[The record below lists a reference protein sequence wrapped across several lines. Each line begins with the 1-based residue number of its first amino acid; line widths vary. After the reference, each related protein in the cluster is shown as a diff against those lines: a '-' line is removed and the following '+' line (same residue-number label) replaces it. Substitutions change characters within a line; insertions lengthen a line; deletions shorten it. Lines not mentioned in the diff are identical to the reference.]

1 MLVNAD
7 VKGLEIVVAAELSG
21 DATLKQEL
29 IDKVDIH
36 DANRVRFGLGEGK
49 PGRLVAKVLAFRT
62 IYGGSAFSFA
72 SDPAFTGVSSS
83 VKYWE
88 KVLDEFY
95 TKYKGLKQW
104 HIDIVNAVKRDG
116 YLYIPSGRYYPF
128 QATFNGTEWRWPV
141 TQIKNYPVQ
150 GFGADL
156 VMLARVEAYRKL
168 RASGLEFAMVCTI
181 HDSIIVDCPKEVV
194 YNVGIILRD
203 AILAVP
209 RLCQETFGYAFSLP
223 LTSEISVGPNKQSL
237 KEILLEENTWAFK

>member
-7 VKGLEIVVAAELSG
+7 VKGLEVVVAAELSG
-21 DATLKQEL
+21 DSVLKQEI

-36 DANRVRFGLGEGK
+36 DANRRAFGLGEGK
-49 PGRLVAKVLAFRT
+49 PGRLVAKVFKFRL
-62 IYGGSAFSFA
+62 IYGGSAYSYA
-72 SDPAFTGVSSS
+72 NDPDFTGVSTS
-83 VKYWE
+83 VKFWE
-88 KVLDEFY
+88 RVIEQYY

-181 HDSIIVDCPKEVV
+181 HDSIIVDTPKENV
-194 YNVGIILRD
+194 YTISKILQD
-203 AILAVP
+203 SILAVP

-237 KEILLEENTWAFK
+237 KEILLEENTWAFR